1 MDKIQALVQKY
12 DPLQQEEVTKEPEVP
27 PKKVDTLDPEA
38 TQPGIPP
45 INPAVAAKAIG
56 AAPKA
61 ASAPPLPAASFK
73 EDAAGADKMA
83 VS

>member
-12 DPLQQEEVTKEPEVP
+12 DPLQQEEVAKEPEMP
-27 PKKVDTLDPEA
+27 PKGVDALDPEA

-45 INPAVAAKAIG
+45 IPPAVAAKASG
-56 AAPKA
+56 TAPKA
-61 ASAPPLPAASFK
+61 PPAPPLQAASAK
-73 EDAAGADKMA
+73 EHAAGADQMD

>member
-12 DPLQQEEVTKEPEVP
+12 DPLQQEEVAKEPEMP
-27 PKKVDTLDPEA
+27 LKKVDAIDPEA
-38 TQPGIPP
+38 TQPGIPMV
-45 INPAVAAKAIG
+45 NPAVAAKASG

-61 ASAPPLPAASFK
+61 TPAPPPPAAPSK
-73 EDAAGADKMA
+73 EDAAGADKMD